1 MDIMSEFVVSR
12 GSGKTATSYM
22 IGLSKLYNSGKISK
36 EDYFTMRGA
45 ALVLMFGMSEEDAL
59 NQIAKELEED
69 DFR

>member
-1 MDIMSEFVVSR
+1 MMDKTSEFVAPR
-12 GSGKTATSYM
+12 GSAKSATSYM

-59 NQIAKELEED
+59 KQIEKELEED
-69 DFR
+69 N